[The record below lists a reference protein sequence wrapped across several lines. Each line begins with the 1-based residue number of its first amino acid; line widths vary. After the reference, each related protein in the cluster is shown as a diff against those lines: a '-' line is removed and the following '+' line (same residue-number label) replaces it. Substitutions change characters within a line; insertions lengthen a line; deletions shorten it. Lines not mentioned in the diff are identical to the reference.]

1 MDLAVDAVFFASVA
15 VDAAVLAAVE
25 ACSALLFAVVTL
37 SFVCF
42 SCLPVTA
49 SVLDAESVASA
60 NPEIFLLLAFIAT
73 PFCPIVTPFAL
84 TPPVAVIAPVVFTVV
99 TDKLSP
105 NLNFTVLSVVVAET
119 TRLVFSDLNLIGL
132 SVLEVSSVSLSP
144 ALILNELT
152 LVDNAYNCAPFTASV
167 EVAVTSP
174 AATFLIWR
182 LMVSLPTETTPLP
195 SVCLILSLS

>member
-25 ACSALLFAVVTL
+25 ACSALLFAAVTL
-37 SFVCF
+37 SFVSF

-49 SVLDAESVASA
+49 CVLVAESSALA
-60 NPEIFLLLAFIAT
+60 NPVIVLFLASRAK
-73 PFCPIVTPFAL
+73 PFLPTSMPPAVMPFE
-84 TPPVAVIAPVVFTVV
+84 AVTVV

-132 SVLEVSSVSLSP
+132 SVLEVSSVSASP

-182 LMVSLPTETTPLP
+182 LTVSLPTETTPLP

>member
-1 MDLAVDAVFFASVA
+1 M
-15 VDAAVLAAVE
+15 
-25 ACSALLFAVVTL
+25 
-37 SFVCF
+37 
-42 SCLPVTA
+42 
-49 SVLDAESVASA
+49 
-60 NPEIFLLLAFIAT
+60 AFIAT

-84 TPPVAVIAPVVFTVV
+84 TPPVAVITPVVLTVV

-132 SVLEVSSVSLSP
+132 FVLEVSSVSSFP

-152 LVDNAYNCAPFTASV
+152 LVDKAYNCAPFTASV

-182 LMVSLPTETTPLP
+182 LTVSLPTETTPLP
-195 SVCLILSLS
+195 LVCLILSLS

>member
-1 MDLAVDAVFFASVA
+1 M
-15 VDAAVLAAVE
+15 
-25 ACSALLFAVVTL
+25 
-37 SFVCF
+37 
-42 SCLPVTA
+42 
-49 SVLDAESVASA
+49 
-60 NPEIFLLLAFIAT
+60 AFIAT
-73 PFCPIVTPFAL
+73 PFCPIVTPFASM
-84 TPPVAVIAPVVFTVV
+84 PPLAVIAPVVVTVV

-105 NLNFTVLSVVVAET
+105 NLNFTVLSLFVAVT
-119 TRLVFSDLNLIGL
+119 TRLLEFSDLNLIGL
-132 SVLEVSSVSLSP
+132 AVLEVSSVSLSP

-182 LMVSLPTETTPLP
+182 LTVSLPTETTPLP